1 MTAMTNARRLHS
13 RLVQA
18 ILFAIL
24 PALTLGYQI
33 TAKFSANQ
41 LAHARFDTAWAM
53 TAIRM
58 PSVQLLIVLEIASF
72 VAWMTVL
79 ALLPLSA
86 AFPLSAVSY
95 VLIIAASVVV
105 FHEPLNALQLVG
117 GLMILAGVWMVGR
130 GGAFDAREPAPQKD
144 DAA

>member
-1 MTAMTNARRLHS
+1 MTAVTDTRRIHS

-24 PALTLGYQI
+24 PALTLGYQV
-33 TAKFSANQ
+33 TAKISAGQ
-41 LAHARFDTAWAM
+41 LADARFDLGWLLSAAKLPT
-53 TAIRM
+53 
-58 PSVQLLIVLEIASF
+58 VQLLIVLEIASF
-72 VAWMTVL
+72 AAWMTVL

-105 FHEPLNALQLVG
+105 FHEPLNWLQLFG
-117 GLMILAGVWMVGR
+117 GLMILAGVWMIGR
-130 GGAFDAREPAPQKD
+130 GGTFDTHKD